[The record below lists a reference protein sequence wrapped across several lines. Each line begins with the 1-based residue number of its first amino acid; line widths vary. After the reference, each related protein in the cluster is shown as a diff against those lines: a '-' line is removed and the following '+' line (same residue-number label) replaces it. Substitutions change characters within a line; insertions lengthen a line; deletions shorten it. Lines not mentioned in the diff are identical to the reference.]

1 MRKEENIKQLNKYG
15 TILMDF
21 VENSSFMQLGDVF
34 RIEFV
39 EDEKDSTES
48 YNLIL
53 DITDAFT
60 EVSYFVEINA
70 ENDAEND
77 EFSFLLMDYSNMNK
91 RFFNNFNSL
100 LDTLVKID
108 KSDLGEFS
116 F

>member
-1 MRKEENIKQLNKYG
+1 MNKMYCVKQLNEYG
-15 TILMDF
+15 MILMNF
-21 VENSSFMQLGDVF
+21 VENSSFMQLGDVY

-60 EVSYFVEINA
+60 EVSYFVEINV
-70 ENDAEND
+70 END
-77 EFSFLLMDYSNMNK
+77 EFSFLLMDYSRMNK
-91 RFFNNFNSL
+91 RFFNNFNIL

>member
-1 MRKEENIKQLNKYG
+1 MRKLENIKQLNKYG

-53 DITDAFT
+53 DLTDSFT
-60 EVSYFVEINA
+60 EVSYFVEINV
-70 ENDAEND
+70 END

>member
-1 MRKEENIKQLNKYG
+1 MNKMYCVKQLNKYG
-15 TILMDF
+15 MILMNF

-53 DITDAFT
+53 DLTDSFT
-60 EVSYFVEINA
+60 EVSYFVEINV
-70 ENDAEND
+70 END

-100 LDTLVKID
+100 LNTLVKID
-108 KSDLGEFS
+108 KSDLDEFS